1 MQGMPQE
8 TPVRGGRSAP
18 CRRLRDGKDGRQD
31 RPRTGDT
38 GDAGNNAAT
47 SFRGSKPL
55 GLLRE
60 RPHDND
66 L

>member
-18 CRRLRDGKDGRQD
+18 CRRPRDGKDGRQD

-38 GDAGNNAAT
+38 GNNAAA
-47 SFRGSKPL
+47 SFRGSKLL

-66 L
+66 I